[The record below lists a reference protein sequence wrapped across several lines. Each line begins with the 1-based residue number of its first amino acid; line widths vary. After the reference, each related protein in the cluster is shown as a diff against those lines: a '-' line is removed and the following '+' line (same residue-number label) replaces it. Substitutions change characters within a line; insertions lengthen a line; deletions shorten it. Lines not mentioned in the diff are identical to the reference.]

1 MTEIIP
7 GHTEVIPGKMSN
19 KFRFTILLNKKRDD
33 DILQWLARQDNRSA
47 AVRDAIRRKI
57 GEGGKAGEEIT
68 LRDIMDELREIKRN
82 GFVVVTTDGEME
94 AEPEDI
100 AATLDELGK

>member
-1 MTEIIP
+1 MTSCN
-7 GHTEVIPGKMSN
+7 GW
-19 KFRFTILLNKKRDD
+19 RDKTT
-33 DILQWLARQDNRSA
+33 
-47 AVRDAIRRKI
+47 IRRKI

-82 GFVVVTTDGEME
+82 GFVVVTTEGEME